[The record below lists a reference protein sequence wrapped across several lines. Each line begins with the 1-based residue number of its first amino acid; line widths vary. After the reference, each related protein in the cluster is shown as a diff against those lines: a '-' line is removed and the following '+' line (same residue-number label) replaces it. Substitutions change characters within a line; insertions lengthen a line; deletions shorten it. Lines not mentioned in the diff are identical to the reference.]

1 MKTSSD
7 ENFNSFH
14 FDCCENARKRPR
26 EHIASVIPAIHKDQL
41 ANILVI
47 IPCSQYAKLNFNPSP
62 KSNQKHDK

>member
-14 FDCCENARKRPR
+14 FDCCGNARKRPR
-26 EHIASVIPAIHKDQL
+26 VHVVLLIPTIHKDQL

-47 IPCSQYAKLNFNPSP
+47 ILCSQYAKLHFYPSP